1 MKGIK
6 FKSFE
11 EYAKYIEENASGK
24 VQETKAVK
32 AKTAKKKETAKAK
45 ASSKKKKE
53 NYATKTNVGKAGNTL
68 EDVTTF
74 SGYRGLSLDRKN
86 EWLKLHGVKL
96 ITTGVYN
103 QKQNALY
110 VNQVNPLTGLKI
122 AIPCGQKFGLKDS
135 ITVTVRLMPKNVPPS
150 PKHLF
155 DFVVLGSYVD
165 KTKSEHSN
173 NPEKIPV
180 QAGTSQY
187 KSDDILKWLDWDK
200 LDMIE
205 DYRKIHFDDFVTMSD
220 HNPCVKHKHD
230 IEPINALVFV
240 LRKSGTVTTKTIPAS
255 YCRTCSKYYISK
267 WQYEDICEHGV
278 PLFRKIIE
286 KKGLHQGTTGFFNNL
301 NAESKLHSNGYN
313 VSSSEDLSD
322 AQRQI
327 ILSLL
332 MESGV
337 CEREEI
343 KSHLSWLISSREGQ
357 DSMQNAVAK
366 WKKDRKFVASYK
378 MGDCRLVGIK
388 LLRYKG

>member
-1 MKGIK
+1 MKLK
-6 FKSFE
+6 KKDHE
-11 EYAKYIEENASGK
+11 QE
-24 VQETKAVK
+24 VETKTVK
-32 AKTAKKKETAKAK
+32 VKSAKITEPAKAGGTSMHNNK
-45 ASSKKKKE
+45 QKKFVNTVKE
-53 NYATKTNVGKAGNTL
+53 NNKKNKESNVYLTKITAFDEYLKLSDNGK
-68 EDVTTF
+68 
-74 SGYRGLSLDRKN
+74 RQ
-86 EWLKLHGVKL
+86 WLKKHN
-96 ITTGVYN
+96 ISFHTTGIYN
-103 QKQNALY
+103 HTNNKIY
-110 VNQVNPLTGLKI
+110 INQINPFTESAI
-122 AIPCGQKFGLKDS
+122 VIPCGDKHISHKS
-135 ITVTVRLMPKNVPPS
+135 ETVELMLTPNHLPEKASRIFDYAVLGIHNGKSAGNSQYIYDEVI
-150 PKHLF
+150 KHLNWEQ
-155 DFVVLGSYVD
+155 LD
-165 KTKSEHSN
+165 K
-173 NPEKIPV
+173 IDD
-180 QAGTSQY
+180 Y
-187 KSDDILKWLDWDK
+187 K
-200 LDMIE
+200 
-205 DYRKIHFDDFVTMSD
+205 KIHFDDFVTMSD

-278 PLFRKIIE
+278 PLFRKTVE
-286 KKGLHQGTTGFFNNL
+286 KKGTQQYTNGFFNNL